1 MLLAF
6 PTQSDGSL
14 MRNPSIFMDS
24 DDDYQNDY
32 RDSMASP
39 KKNVIVDATELLQKI
54 IDGMRQFEQFKT

>member
-1 MLLAF
+1 
-6 PTQSDGSL
+6 
-14 MRNPSIFMDS
+14 MDS